1 MQETLQNS
9 TAADSLIKIGPT
21 RILLLDRGIPYDL
34 WDTVMIMLSI
44 VIGSLLGYGAARV
57 ARPRRLPAAPFLLAL
72 MLTTTTEIGADLV
85 WAAIHHPPALAA
97 ISTTAP
103 SLPKLYA
110 KNCSARLP
118 CIPDIPLTIRPI
130 RFDLPITNDVVIFS
144 TNSNP
149 SCHRGSCVSF
159 LPLLVKWYNTSLT
172 VRLSVPSLHS
182 PGCFKAGIL
191 SGGVITFNSTCKP
204 RAAMHTRPDFPTC
217 PYRVSPSRKRQMV
230 DLSQLSWQPCTVDGV
245 GVTHLNMSWWCR
257 FSPPSGSNNVFA
269 LTWWESY
276 LRVNNKWAIS
286 FPFPLN
292 ENWLCLS
299 TGACMDLRPMLAINA
314 SASNGT
320 TNVTLNSEAAC
331 VKPPYLWVFSADISF
346 KCSNQ
351 PCFTGN
357 CWNGSF
363 PYAMLALRPPLM
375 WVPFNESVW
384 VHPVYQQDQLP
395 MLRRKRDFGITILY
409 RSATALCP
417 TANPSGIRWSQGKE
431 NAGTQDGSEKVM
443 WSIPTRG
450 LFLKISNEF
459 GLVDV
464 LDESLRKKPRRFAFF
479 PEDQGHH
486 CIFVFVI
493 SKVAEF
499 SFRKGLGSWGGSTGF
514 LKPRIDVKDGSV
526 FRLHNKQTLQK
537 HGCSKEQELAHTSAI
552 LAGLGSIAC
561 LHCTQHQSAAV
572 DKRRRLKSSEGNPQH
587 TYIYL
592 SVRSK
597 IQEVIFASRYLRGIK
612 ELCNIASSRCQF
624 LGLTSRAQLY
634 NSCMIE
640 KQLLD
645 VAARVGAF
653 AFLLKEFYVMDSPA
667 GDLPSLG
674 HVRRTSGCSRS
685 FLLLMLPIFN
695 PFKEISSDSG

>member
-57 ARPRRLPAAPFLLAL
+57 ARPRRLPAAPFLLVL

-182 PGCFKAGIL
+182 PGCFKAGTL

-245 GVTHLNMSWWCR
+245 GVTHLNMSWWSR
-257 FSPPSGSNNVFA
+257 FSPPSGSNNIFA

-331 VKPPYLWVFSADISF
+331 VKPPYLWVFPADISF

-395 MLRRKRDFGITILY
+395 MLRRKRDFGITAALTALFVTLTATAVTAAVALTQSTLTAQAFTNLTDTTSLALREQQEVNLLQHNAIMALQQQIDLIAQEVQGLWEVANNLCDARWAFTQLCVTPIQVN
-409 RSATALCP
+409 RSAYRQFQDYVLTTYNSSFWNASVRLDMTIRQLDQIEVPILTASFFDDVLSQIGSFFK
-417 TANPSGIRWSQGKE
+417 PSSLLAYGIILALVIVTLVTLRCLRSIRATQKTHMTLMMLLAQSQG
-431 NAGTQDGSEKVM
+431 D
-443 WSIPTRG
+443 
-450 LFLKISNEF
+450 
-459 GLVDV
+459 
-464 LDESLRKKPRRFAFF
+464 
-479 PEDQGHH
+479 
-486 CIFVFVI
+486 
-493 SKVAEF
+493 
-499 SFRKGLGSWGGSTGF
+499 ST
-514 LKPRIDVKDGSV
+514 PSV
-526 FRLHNKQTLQK
+526 FWAQARKARLL
-537 HGCSKEQELAHTSAI
+537 
-552 LAGLGSIAC
+552 
-561 LHCTQHQSAAV
+561 
-572 DKRRRLKSSEGNPQH
+572 
-587 TYIYL
+587 
-592 SVRSK
+592 
-597 IQEVIFASRYLRGIK
+597 
-612 ELCNIASSRCQF
+612 
-624 LGLTSRAQLY
+624 
-634 NSCMIE
+634 
-640 KQLLD
+640 
-645 VAARVGAF
+645 
-653 AFLLKEFYVMDSPA
+653 
-667 GDLPSLG
+667 
-674 HVRRTSGCSRS
+674 
-685 FLLLMLPIFN
+685 
-695 PFKEISSDSG
+695 